1 MKKILLIAFLSIY
14 SNINAQSVLG
24 KWKTIDDKTGKPRS
38 VVEIYEQSGK
48 IYGKI
53 ADIFDQ
59 GKRDSKCDKCTGNDH
74 NKPVL
79 GLVIIKGLV
88 KDDDEFNGG
97 KIIDP
102 ESGKTYKCFIKLV
115 SKDKLEVRG
124 YIGFALIGRSQN
136 WIRVN

>member
-1 MKKILLIAFLSIY
+1 MKKIFFIAFLFIC
-14 SNINAQSVLG
+14 SNINAQAVIG

-38 VVEIYEQSGK
+38 VVEIYEASGK

-53 ADIFDQ
+53 VDIIDP
-59 GKRDSKCDKCTGNDH
+59 GKRNAKCEKCTGSDY

-79 GLVIIKGLV
+79 GLVIIKGLI
-88 KDDDEFNGG
+88 KDEDEFNDG

-102 ESGKTYKCFIKLV
+102 ESGKAYKCYIKLA

-124 YIGFALIGRSQN
+124 YIGFSLIGRSQT
-136 WIRVN
+136 WIRVQ